1 MEFEWHPNKAVSN
14 LAKHNVSFHEASTA
28 FGDPLSLTFPDPDHS
43 DDESRYITIGESTRK
58 RLLIISH
65 ADRTQRIRII
75 SAREAKR
82 RERRIYE
89 NG

>member
-1 MEFEWHPNKAVSN
+1 MCL
-14 LAKHNVSFHEASTA
+14 LAKRQLHLATLCHLHFR
-28 FGDPLSLTFPDPDHS
+28 DPDHS
-43 DDESRYITIGESTRK
+43 DDESRYITIGESTRR

-75 SAREAKR
+75 SAREVTR
-82 RERRIYE
+82 QERRIYE

>member
-1 MEFEWHPNKAVSN
+1 MECEWHPNKAVSN

-82 RERRIYE
+82 QERRIYE

>member
-28 FGDPLSLTFPDPDHS
+28 FGGPLSLTFPDPDHS

-82 RERRIYE
+82 QERRIYE

>member
-82 RERRIYE
+82 QERRIYE